1 MRKEFVNSSKLHCA
15 SSSSNHPIPE
25 TSFVS
30 VFNASGSKNMEAEL
44 RKAFERADLD
54 KNGFLTKDEIRQALI
69 EVQCLKITE
78 KS

>member
-1 MRKEFVNSSKLHCA
+1 M
-15 SSSSNHPIPE
+15 
-25 TSFVS
+25 S
-30 VFNASGSKNMEAEL
+30 VFIPSRSKNMEAEL

-78 KS
+78 KSQRVKK

>member
-1 MRKEFVNSSKLHCA
+1 
-15 SSSSNHPIPE
+15 
-25 TSFVS
+25 
-30 VFNASGSKNMEAEL
+30 MEAEL

-78 KS
+78 KPQRVKK